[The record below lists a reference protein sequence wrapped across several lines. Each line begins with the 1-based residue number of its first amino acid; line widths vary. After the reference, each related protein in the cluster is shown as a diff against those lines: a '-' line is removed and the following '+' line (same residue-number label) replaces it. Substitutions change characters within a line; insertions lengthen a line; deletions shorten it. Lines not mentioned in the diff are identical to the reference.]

1 MLPRCSIKRSQV
13 LVFSPEILMSFVM
26 IMFLFQGLCAQMF
39 LKEKYLRRDILQEFC
54 LSISEH
60 TSTLWGTSLMSS
72 SLSSFSVLVTDP
84 QASGSWN

>member
-1 MLPRCSIKRSQV
+1 
-13 LVFSPEILMSFVM
+13 M

-60 TSTLWGTSLMSS
+60 PSTLWGTSLMSS
-72 SLSSFSVLVTDP
+72 SLSSFSVFFVDKLYTLFYLLWIINYSFVCVLVVVLRLTV
-84 QASGSWN
+84 

>member
-1 MLPRCSIKRSQV
+1 
-13 LVFSPEILMSFVM
+13 MSFII
-26 IMFLFQGLCAQMF
+26 IMFSLSRVCAQML
-39 LKEKYLRRDILQEFC
+39 LKEKDLMRDILQEFC

-60 TSTLWGTSLMSS
+60 TSALWGTSLMSS